1 MRKRNNKIPWKER
14 DELEQVFKN
23 TLRAGVPRSEIN
35 DPKERE

>member
-23 TLRAGVPRSEIN
+23 TLGKDSGLVYMT
-35 DPKERE
+35 